1 MQRSGGV
8 APFIWSVT
16 PPLPNGLSLEA
27 STGEITGTPAEG
39 RTEGTYTLTFT
50 VQDSSTPTSQTA
62 SKVLELSIKEAKKKG
77 PG

>member
-1 MQRSGGV
+1 M
-8 APFIWSVT
+8 
-16 PPLPNGLSLEA
+16 E
-27 STGEITGTPAEG
+27 
-39 RTEGTYTLTFT
+39 TYALTFT